1 MDRVEYV
8 QTVLTE
14 KEIQKLLEKAETKS
28 KKDALRKAVLHYI
41 NCPYEVSND
50 V

>member
-14 KEIQKLLEKAETKS
+14 REIQKLLEKAKTKS

-41 NCPYEVSND
+41 KCPHEVSDD